1 MAVPAD
7 GAPVSPNPLFPMGV
21 PDVKKFSISNRAK
34 GEIAPKMVEVS
45 PSQFLG
51 VAVGYGLTKLVTL
64 IGSVSDTLAEVP
76 APNVGHSWR

>member
-1 MAVPAD
+1 
-7 GAPVSPNPLFPMGV
+7 
-21 PDVKKFSISNRAK
+21 
-34 GEIAPKMVEVS
+34 MVEVS

-51 VAVGYGLTKLVTL
+51 VAVGYGLKKLVTL